1 MPGLF
6 SGTDVPEFEGDNA
19 KNLLAAHHTLP
30 NLVMYYH
37 PMCPSCKQSIKEFT
51 ELAKETN
58 KNGTGVRIEAI
69 NMSTLRK
76 KEVGID
82 HYPTWRL
89 FKDDNS
95 VIEYETTE
103 RRARDKDDFKKFLKA
118 NGVFGS
124 GSEQPNPNVKTRKS
138 DKDIIATAEE

>member
-6 SGTDVPEFEGDNA
+6 GGTDVPDFEGDNA
-19 KNLLAAHHTLP
+19 KNLIKSHHTLP

-37 PMCPSCKQSIKEFT
+37 PMCPSCKNSIKEFV

-58 KNGTGVRIEAI
+58 KDGSSYGCRIEAI

-76 KEVGID
+76 REVGID

-89 FKDDNS
+89 FKDDNTI
-95 VIEYETTE
+95 IEYETTE
-103 RRARDKDDFKKFLKA
+103 RRPRNKDDFKKFLKA
-118 NGVFGS
+118 NGIG
-124 GSEQPNPNVKTRKS
+124 GDGDKEKNPNVKTRPS
-138 DKDIIATAEE
+138 D